1 MGWLLVATPDK
12 KYRFSLQWSNET
24 FEKEQ
29 VGELIKRL
37 GHRKSE
43 FIVMAVSTYLNEH
56 PEVLEDFQ
64 KLQVIIRKNVP
75 KKQIELM
82 IRSIIAEK
90 MAGDE
95 IVCTKKMIA
104 TDKSL
109 NLSEA
114 EVRDIDVDKM
124 LDNLDLFL

>member
-1 MGWLLVATPDK
+1 MAIPDK
-12 KYRFSLQWSNET
+12 KYRFSLQWGNET

-37 GHRKSE
+37 GNRKSE

-64 KLQVIIRKNVP
+64 KLRVIIRKSFP
-75 KKQIELM
+75 KEHIESM
-82 IRSIIAEK
+82 VRSIIAEK

-95 IVCTKKMIA
+95 IVCSKKIIA
-104 TDKSL
+104 TDNSL
-109 NLSEA
+109 NISDM